1 MCLYVIQIIYM
12 YTYDPLHFL
21 FYLTIQDYL
30 LMPPINIQ
38 TNFKSNA
45 NSPINQQILDSAK
58 IFAKCSLYRF

>member
-1 MCLYVIQIIYM
+1 MCLHVVQITCM

-38 TNFKSNA
+38 TNFKLNA

-58 IFAKCSLYRF
+58 IFAKCSCYLF